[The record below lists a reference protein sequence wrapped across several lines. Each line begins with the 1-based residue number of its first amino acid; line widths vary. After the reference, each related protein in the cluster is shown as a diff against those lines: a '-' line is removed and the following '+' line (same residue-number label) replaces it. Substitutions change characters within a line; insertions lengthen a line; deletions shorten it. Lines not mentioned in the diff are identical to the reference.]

1 MSGTVVK
8 ASDILGRELGT
19 RAANDAA
26 EAAEAALDFDLG
38 LLLVSDPHKTSED
51 NEALLRADGTDEQSM
66 AHAQR
71 RMVRRVTR
79 SLVAKLWELPLKTH
93 DEEDAKLGAVDE
105 DEEEIS
111 MAIAKLPKPILK
123 LPREK
128 PLPEAPE
135 DKVKTR
141 WEKFAERKGIQK
153 KKKSR
158 LVWDE
163 EEKDWVPRFGLG
175 SAKKLAKMRDDWV
188 IEAKDQDVVLQIGS
202 KKNKKLRA
210 KIRPRDDGDAKG
222 SGKAAMDPFDARD
235 KERAKAKKKQIVN
248 QVRNMRRARKEK
260 VGHLGVLDDDVKP
273 AKLEASRAG
282 KRKNTLETALKAA
295 RISTASLGKFDREV
309 HVEGTKMPQLKR
321 RKVLP
326 DREKEKETNKRLL
339 NKIVGD
345 I

>member
-1 MSGTVVK
+1 MSGVVK
-8 ASDILGRELGT
+8 ASDILGRELGA

-38 LLLVSDPHKTSED
+38 LLMVSDPHKTCED
-51 NEALLRADGTDEQSM
+51 NEALLHADGTDEESI

-71 RMVRRVTR
+71 RMARQVTR
-79 SLVAKLWELPLKTH
+79 SFVAKLWELPLKTH
-93 DEEDAKLGAVDE
+93 DEEEAKRGAIDE
-105 DEEEIS
+105 DEEEIG
-111 MAIAKLPKPILK
+111 MAVAKLPKPILK

-141 WEKFAERKGIQK
+141 WEKFAEKKGIQK

-175 SAKKLAKMRDDWV
+175 SSKKLAKMRDDWV
-188 IEAKDQDVVLQIGS
+188 IEAKDQDVVLAIGS
-202 KKNKKLRA
+202 KKNKKLHA
-210 KIRPRDDGDAKG
+210 KIRPRDEPKAKDE
-222 SGKAAMDPFDARD
+222 MDPFDARD
-235 KERAKAKKKQIVN
+235 KERAKLKKKQIVN

-260 VGHLGVLDDDVKP
+260 TGHLGVIDDDVK
-273 AKLEASRAG
+273 ASKLEASRTG
-282 KRKNTLETALKAA
+282 KRKSTLETALKAA
-295 RISTASLGKFDREV
+295 RISTASLGKYDREV

-326 DREKEKETNKRLL
+326 DREKEKETSKRLL

>member
-1 MSGTVVK
+1 MSGPVVK
-8 ASDILGRELGT
+8 ASDILGRELGA

-26 EAAEAALDFDLG
+26 EAAAAALDFDLG
-38 LLLVSDPHKTSED
+38 LLLVNDPHKTAED
-51 NEALLRADGTDEQSM
+51 NAALLVADGTSEESM

-71 RMVRRVTR
+71 RMVRQVTR
-79 SLVAKLWELPLKTH
+79 ALVARLWDLPLKTRAD
-93 DEEDAKLGAVDE
+93 DETAKKGAVDE
-105 DEEEIS
+105 DEEEIG
-111 MAIAKLPKPILK
+111 MAVARLPAPVLR

-128 PLPEAPE
+128 PVPEAPE

-153 KKKSR
+153 RKRSR

-163 EEKDWVPRFGLG
+163 VEKDWVPRFGLG
-175 SAKKLAKMRDDWV
+175 SKKKLAKERDDWV
-188 IEAKDQDVVLQIGS
+188 IEAKDQDVVVQIGS
-202 KKNKKLRA
+202 RKNKKLRA
-210 KIRPRDDGDAKG
+210 KLRTPKG
-222 SGKAAMDPFDARD
+222 GAGAAAAAEDPFDARD
-235 KERAKAKKKQIVN
+235 KDRAKLKKKQVVN

-260 VGHLGVLDDDVKP
+260 VGGLGVLDDDVKP

-282 KRKNTLETALKAA
+282 KRKTRLETALNAA